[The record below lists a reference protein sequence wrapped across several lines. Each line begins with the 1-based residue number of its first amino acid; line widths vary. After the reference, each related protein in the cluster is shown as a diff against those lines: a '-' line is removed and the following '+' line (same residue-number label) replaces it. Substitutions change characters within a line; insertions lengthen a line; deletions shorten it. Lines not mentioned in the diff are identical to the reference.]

1 MYRKNERKGITMD
14 YKEFMEQANKLEAQA
29 ATLRKQ
35 AEEAKA
41 KDAAKNTA
49 KIKEARKEICAATIN
64 YLDAIDI
71 TLENKEIEAL
81 EELFNV
87 LFDELE
93 KSIKQA
99 KQSADILDRI
109 MKDMKESNS
118 KSTLKRVNILDDD
131 EKLLNFLRTIS
142 GEREW

>member
-1 MYRKNERKGITMD
+1 MD

-29 ATLRKQ
+29 AALRKQ
-35 AEEAKA
+35 AEKAKA
-41 KDAAKNTA
+41 KDAA
-49 KIKEARKEICAATIN
+49 KIKEARKEVCAATIN
-64 YLDAIDI
+64 YLEAVDV
-71 TLENKEIEAL
+71 TLEEKEVKAL
-81 EELFNV
+81 EELFDV

-118 KSTLKRVNILDDD
+118 KPTLKRNISDD
-131 EKLLNFLRTIS
+131 EKLLNFLRKIS
-142 GEREW
+142 E

>member
-1 MYRKNERKGITMD
+1 MD
-14 YKEFMEQANKLEAQA
+14 YREFMEQANKLEAQA
-29 ATLRKQ
+29 AALRKQ

-41 KDAAKNTA
+41 KAEDAAKNTA

-64 YLDAIDI
+64 YLEAVDV
-71 TLENKEIEAL
+71 TLEKKEVEAL

-109 MKDMKESNS
+109 MKDMKESNL
-118 KSTLKRVNILDDD
+118 KPTLKRFSISDD
-131 EKLLNFLRTIS
+131 EILLNFLKNLK
-142 GEREW
+142 

>member
-1 MYRKNERKGITMD
+1 MN

-29 ATLRKQ
+29 AALRKQ

-41 KDAAKNTA
+41 KDAEKNT
-49 KIKEARKEICAATIN
+49 KIKEARKKVIVATVN
-64 YLDAIDI
+64 YLEAIDV
-71 TLENKEIEAL
+71 TLEEKEVEAL

-99 KQSADILDRI
+99 KQSADIFDRI
-109 MKDMKESNS
+109 MRDMKEFNPRPTVKKVDIS
-118 KSTLKRVNILDDD
+118 DDA
-131 EKLLNFLRTIS
+131 KLLNFLRKIS
-142 GEREW
+142 E

>member
-1 MYRKNERKGITMD
+1 MD

-29 ATLRKQ
+29 AALRKQ

-41 KDAAKNTA
+41 KDAAKKTA

-64 YLDAIDI
+64 YLEAVDV
-71 TLENKEIEAL
+71 TLEKNEVEAL
-81 EELFNV
+81 EELFDV
-87 LFDELE
+87 LFDDLE

-109 MKDMKESNS
+109 MRDMKESNS
-118 KSTLKRVNILDDD
+118 KPTLKRINLSDD
-131 EKLLNFLRTIS
+131 EKLFNFLRKIS
-142 GEREW
+142 E

>member
-1 MYRKNERKGITMD
+1 MD
-14 YKEFMEQANKLEAQA
+14 YREFMEQANKLEAQA
-29 ATLRKQ
+29 AALRKQ

-49 KIKEARKEICAATIN
+49 KIKEARKEIFVATVN
-64 YLDAIDI
+64 YLEAVDV
-71 TLENKEIEAL
+71 TLEEKEVEAL
-81 EELFNV
+81 EELFDV

-93 KSIKQA
+93 KSIRQA

-118 KSTLKRVNILDDD
+118 KPTLKRISISDD
-131 EKLLNFLRTIS
+131 EKLLNFLRKIS
-142 GEREW
+142 E

>member
-1 MYRKNERKGITMD
+1 MD

-29 ATLRKQ
+29 AALRKQ

-49 KIKEARKEICAATIN
+49 KIKEARKKICAATIN

-109 MKDMKESNS
+109 MEDMKESDS
-118 KSTLKRVNILDDD
+118 KPTLKRVTISDD
-131 EKLLNFLRTIS
+131 EKLLNFLRKIS
-142 GEREW
+142 E

>member
-1 MYRKNERKGITMD
+1 MD

-29 ATLRKQ
+29 AALRKQ

-49 KIKEARKEICAATIN
+49 KIKKARKEICAATIN
-64 YLDAIDI
+64 YLEAVDV
-71 TLENKEIEAL
+71 TLEEKEVKEV

-87 LFDELE
+87 LFDEFE

-109 MKDMKESNS
+109 MKDMKEFDS
-118 KSTLKRVNILDDD
+118 KPRLKRVSLSDD
-131 EKLLNFLRTIS
+131 EKLLNFLRQIS
-142 GEREW
+142 E

>member
-1 MYRKNERKGITMD
+1 MD
-14 YKEFMEQANKLEAQA
+14 YREFMEQANKLEAQA
-29 ATLRKQ
+29 AALRKQ

-49 KIKEARKEICAATIN
+49 KIKEARKEVYAATIN
-64 YLDAIDI
+64 YLEAVDV
-71 TLENKEIEAL
+71 TLEEKEVEAL

-118 KSTLKRVNILDDD
+118 KPTLKRVNISDD
-131 EKLLNFLRTIS
+131 EKLLNFLRKIS
-142 GEREW
+142 E

>member
-1 MYRKNERKGITMD
+1 MD
-14 YKEFMEQANKLEAQA
+14 YKEVMEQANKLEAQA
-29 ATLRKQ
+29 AALRKQ
-35 AEEAKA
+35 AKEAKA

-64 YLDAIDI
+64 YLEAVDV
-71 TLENKEIEAL
+71 TLEEKEVEAL

-109 MKDMKESNS
+109 MKDMKESDS
-118 KSTLKRVNILDDD
+118 KSTLKRNISDD
-131 EKLLNFLRTIS
+131 EKLLNFLRQIS
-142 GEREW
+142 E

>member
-1 MYRKNERKGITMD
+1 MD
-14 YKEFMEQANKLEAQA
+14 YREFMEQANKLEAQA
-29 ATLRKQ
+29 AALRKQ

-41 KDAAKNTA
+41 KAKDAA
-49 KIKEARKEICAATIN
+49 KIKEARKEVCAATIN
-64 YLDAIDI
+64 YLEAVDV
-71 TLENKEIEAL
+71 TLEEKEVEAL

-118 KSTLKRVNILDDD
+118 KSTLKRVNISDD
-131 EKLLNFLRTIS
+131 EKLLNFLRRIS
-142 GEREW
+142 E

>member
-1 MYRKNERKGITMD
+1 MD

-29 ATLRKQ
+29 AALRKQ
-35 AEEAKA
+35 AKEAKA

-64 YLDAIDI
+64 YLEAVDV
-71 TLENKEIEAL
+71 TLEKNEVEAL

-87 LFDELE
+87 LFDEFE

-109 MKDMKESNS
+109 MEDMKESDS
-118 KSTLKRVNILDDD
+118 KSTLKRVHISDD
-131 EKLLNFLRTIS
+131 EKLFNFLRKIS
-142 GEREW
+142 E

>member
-1 MYRKNERKGITMD
+1 MD

-29 ATLRKQ
+29 AALRKQ

-41 KDAAKNTA
+41 KDTA
-49 KIKEARKEICAATIN
+49 KIKEARKGVIAATLN
-64 YLDAIDI
+64 YLEAVDMAPDNDEDAKAFEEIFDI
-71 TLENKEIEAL
+71 
-81 EELFNV
+81 

-109 MKDMKESNS
+109 MKDMKESNPRPTV
-118 KSTLKRVNILDDD
+118 KKVNISDD
-131 EKLLNFLRTIS
+131 EKLLNFLRKIS
-142 GEREW
+142 E

>member
-1 MYRKNERKGITMD
+1 MYRKIERKGITMD

-49 KIKEARKEICAATIN
+49 KIKEARKKICAATIN

-118 KSTLKRVNILDDD
+118 KSTLKRVDISDD
-131 EKLLNFLRTIS
+131 EKLFNFLRQIS
-142 GEREW
+142 E

>member
-1 MYRKNERKGITMD
+1 MD
-14 YKEFMEQANKLEAQA
+14 YREFMEQANKLEAQA
-29 ATLRKQ
+29 AALRKQ

-49 KIKEARKEICAATIN
+49 KIKEARNEVFAAIIN
-64 YLDAIDI
+64 YLEAVDV
-71 TLENKEIEAL
+71 TLDEKEVEEV

-109 MKDMKESNS
+109 MEDMKESNS
-118 KSTLKRVNILDDD
+118 KPTLKRVNISDD
-131 EKLLNFLRTIS
+131 EKLLNFLRQIS
-142 GEREW
+142 E

>member
-1 MYRKNERKGITMD
+1 MD

-29 ATLRKQ
+29 AALRKQ

-49 KIKEARKEICAATIN
+49 KIKEARKELCTATIN
-64 YLDAIDI
+64 YLEAIDV
-71 TLENKEIEAL
+71 TLEEKEVEEL

-87 LFDELE
+87 LFDEFE

-118 KSTLKRVNILDDD
+118 KLTLKRVNISDD
-131 EKLLNFLRTIS
+131 EKLLNFLRKIS
-142 GEREW
+142 E

>member
-1 MYRKNERKGITMD
+1 MD
-14 YKEFMEQANKLEAQA
+14 YREFMKQANKLEAQA
-29 ATLRKQ
+29 AALRKQ

-41 KDAAKNTA
+41 KDSA
-49 KIKEARKEICAATIN
+49 KIKEARKELCAATIN
-64 YLDAIDI
+64 YLEAVDV
-71 TLENKEIEAL
+71 TLEEKEVKTL

-87 LFDELE
+87 LFDDLE

-118 KSTLKRVNILDDD
+118 KSTLKRIHISDD
-131 EKLLNFLRTIS
+131 EKLFNFLRQIS
-142 GEREW
+142 E

>member
-1 MYRKNERKGITMD
+1 MD
-14 YKEFMEQANKLEAQA
+14 YREFMEQANKLEAQA
-29 ATLRKQ
+29 AALRKQ
-35 AEEAKA
+35 AKEAKA

-64 YLDAIDI
+64 YLKAVDV
-71 TLENKEIEAL
+71 TLEEKEVEAL

-93 KSIKQA
+93 QSIKQA

-109 MKDMKESNS
+109 MKDMKESDS
-118 KSTLKRVNILDDD
+118 KSTLKRVDISDD
-131 EKLLNFLRTIS
+131 EKLFNFLRKIS
-142 GEREW
+142 E

>member
-1 MYRKNERKGITMD
+1 MD
-14 YKEFMEQANKLEAQA
+14 YREFMEQANKLEAQA
-29 ATLRKQ
+29 AALRKQ

-41 KDAAKNTA
+41 KDTA

-64 YLDAIDI
+64 YLEAVDV
-71 TLENKEIEAL
+71 TLDEKEVKEV

-87 LFDELE
+87 LFDDLE

-109 MKDMKESNS
+109 MEDMKESNS
-118 KSTLKRVNILDDD
+118 KSTLKRVDISDD
-131 EKLLNFLRTIS
+131 EKLLNFLRQIS
-142 GEREW
+142 K

>member
-1 MYRKNERKGITMD
+1 MD
-14 YKEFMEQANKLEAQA
+14 YREFMEQANKLEAQA
-29 ATLRKQ
+29 ATIRKQ

-64 YLDAIDI
+64 YLEAVDV
-71 TLENKEIEAL
+71 TLEEKEIKAL
-81 EELFNV
+81 EELFDV

-93 KSIKQA
+93 KSIKYA

-109 MKDMKESNS
+109 MKDMKEP
-118 KSTLKRVNILDDD
+118 TLKRINISDD
-131 EKLLNFLRTIS
+131 EKLFNFLRKIS
-142 GEREW
+142 E

>member
-29 ATLRKQ
+29 AALRKQ
-35 AEEAKA
+35 AKEAK
-41 KDAAKNTA
+41 AKNTA

-64 YLDAIDI
+64 YLEAVDV
-71 TLENKEIEAL
+71 TLEEKEVKEV

-87 LFDELE
+87 LFDDLE

-99 KQSADILDRI
+99 KQTADIFDRI

-118 KSTLKRVNILDDD
+118 KSTLKRIHISDD
-131 EKLLNFLRTIS
+131 EKLFNFLRQIS
-142 GEREW
+142 E

>member
-1 MYRKNERKGITMD
+1 MTMD
-14 YKEFMEQANKLEAQA
+14 YREFMEQANKLEAQA
-29 ATLRKQ
+29 AALRKQ

-49 KIKEARKEICAATIN
+49 KIKEARKEVCAATIN
-64 YLDAIDI
+64 YLEAVDV
-71 TLENKEIEAL
+71 TLEKKEVEAL
-81 EELFNV
+81 EELFDV
-87 LFDELE
+87 LFNELE

-118 KSTLKRVNILDDD
+118 KTTLKRVSISDD
-131 EKLLNFLRTIS
+131 EKLLNFLRQIS
-142 GEREW
+142 E

>member
-1 MYRKNERKGITMD
+1 MD

-29 ATLRKQ
+29 AALRKQ
-35 AEEAKA
+35 AEEAKV

-64 YLDAIDI
+64 YLEAVDV
-71 TLENKEIEAL
+71 TLEKKEVEAL

-118 KSTLKRVNILDDD
+118 KLTLKRVNISDD
-131 EKLLNFLRTIS
+131 EKLLNFLRQIS
-142 GEREW
+142 E

>member
-1 MYRKNERKGITMD
+1 MD

-29 ATLRKQ
+29 AALRKQ

-49 KIKEARKEICAATIN
+49 KIKEARKEILVATIN
-64 YLDAIDI
+64 YLEAVDV
-71 TLENKEIEAL
+71 TLEEKEVEAL
-81 EELFNV
+81 EELFNA
-87 LFDELE
+87 LFDDLE

-99 KQSADILDRI
+99 KQTADIFDRI

-118 KSTLKRVNILDDD
+118 KPTLKRINISDD
-131 EKLLNFLRTIS
+131 EKLFNFLRKIS
-142 GEREW
+142 E

>member
-1 MYRKNERKGITMD
+1 MD
-14 YKEFMEQANKLEAQA
+14 YREFMEQANKLEAQA
-29 ATLRKQ
+29 AALRKQ

-64 YLDAIDI
+64 YLEAVDV
-71 TLENKEIEAL
+71 TLEEKEVEAL

-87 LFDELE
+87 LFDDLE

-118 KSTLKRVNILDDD
+118 KLTLKRIDNISDD
-131 EKLLNFLRTIS
+131 EKLFNFLRKIS
-142 GEREW
+142 E